1 MTLMVFGQTGQVA
14 RALASFEGVICLDR
28 RATDLLYPERC
39 AEVINAYQPV
49 TVINAAAY
57 THVHCAKLDE
67 TIATVIN
74 GAALTAMEPTCAAL
88 EAAFVT
94 ISSDYIFDGSGHL
107 PLAPHGAANPLSAH
121 GFSKLKGEQGVH
133 DAFEKYAILQTARA
147 LSPFSSNFLK
157 TMLRLSETHGTLSVV
172 DCQVGGLQ
180 RAAAVAGTCHRKAQ
194 GLISKPGV
202 AGIYYFFG
210 ASEVS
215 WACFALETFAQAHKP
230 IMITPIT
237 SEEYFTPAKRPLNS
251 QPDCVSLA
259 TQFGISRPDW
269 LIRLSNVLNELKVI

>member
-1 MTLMVFGQTGQVA
+1 MG
-14 RALASFEGVICLDR
+14 DR
-28 RATDLLYPERC
+28 R
-39 AEVINAYQPV
+39 
-49 TVINAAAY
+49 
-57 THVHCAKLDE
+57 
-67 TIATVIN
+67 
-74 GAALTAMEPTCAAL
+74 
-88 EAAFVT
+88 
-94 ISSDYIFDGSGHL
+94 
-107 PLAPHGAANPLSAH
+107 
-121 GFSKLKGEQGVH
+121 GV
-133 DAFEKYAILQTARA
+133 D
-147 LSPFSSNFLK
+147 
-157 TMLRLSETHGTLSVV
+157 SEGGVR
-172 DCQVGGLQ
+172 VGGLT
-180 RAAAVAGTCHRKAQ
+180 RAAAVAGTCHCKAQ

-269 LIRLSNVLNELKVI
+269 LIRLSNVLKELKVI